1 MQIKFVFS
9 LIVTSNNAE
18 YGYPTS
24 IVIAEA
30 ADDTKRTKAAKTA
43 VNRNLI
49 CINQLLL
56 MKPR

>member
-1 MQIKFVFS
+1 
-9 LIVTSNNAE
+9 TSNNAE

-43 VNRNLI
+43 VNTNLT
-49 CINQLLL
+49 CIKQLLL
-56 MKPR
+56 KRSR